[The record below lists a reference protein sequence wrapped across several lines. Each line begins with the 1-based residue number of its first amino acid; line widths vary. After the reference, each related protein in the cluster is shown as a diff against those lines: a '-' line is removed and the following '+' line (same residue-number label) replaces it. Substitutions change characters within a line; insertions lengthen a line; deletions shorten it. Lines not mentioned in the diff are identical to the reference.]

1 MPNVSRTAIG
11 SDLGLPDPLD
21 RVYRRVLPV
30 TGRTIEDAAHG
41 LFVTPEELREELAP
55 LLELGIVR
63 IGPRGAI
70 HVDAPV
76 EALARYVRARAAD
89 LSHCA
94 VELGKVAR
102 AIPTLAAAGASLR
115 SGGSSPLDGELTEPE
130 DVPGLL
136 ADWVRES
143 TGDISFLR
151 ADQWRLRSES
161 EMARVMDRAVRDGRR
176 VRAIYPVRA
185 LTEAPERLRARAAF
199 GEQIRILPEVDT
211 RLAIV
216 GPHHALVPDP
226 LGVGVA
232 RHVVLRQ
239 AVLIELLVRYF
250 DQLWERASAVPDL
263 ERGQPRPDLRRL
275 LLVQL
280 ARGAKDEQIART
292 LGISLRT
299 VRRRIATLMVELGV
313 DTRFQAGAEAVRRG
327 WL

>member
-1 MPNVSRTAIG
+1 MPNVSRVGFG
-11 SDLGLPDPLD
+11 SDFGLPDPLD

-30 TGRTIEDAAHG
+30 TGRTLADAAHG
-41 LFVTPEELREELAP
+41 LSVTPEQLRAELAP
-55 LLELGIVR
+55 LLDLGIVR
-63 IGPRGAI
+63 LGPRDTI
-70 HVDAPV
+70 HVDTPA
-76 EALARYVRARAAD
+76 EALARFVRARASD

-94 VELGKVAR
+94 AELGTIAR
-102 AIPTLAAAGASLR
+102 ALPTLASTGAAVR
-115 SGGSSPLDGELTEPE
+115 GGDSAPLDGELTEPD

-143 TGDISFLR
+143 TGDVCFLR
-151 ADQWRLRSES
+151 PDQWRLRSES
-161 EMARVMDRAVRDGRR
+161 EMARVMDRAAREGRR
-176 VRAIYPVRA
+176 MRAIYPVRA
-185 LTEAPERLRARAAF
+185 LTEAPEALRARATF

-211 RLAIV
+211 RLAVV
-216 GPHHALVPDP
+216 GAHHALVPDP
-226 LGVGVA
+226 LGVGAA

-239 AVLIELLVRYF
+239 VVLIELLVRYF

-263 ERGQPRPDLRRL
+263 ERGQPRADLRRL

-299 VRRRIATLMVELGV
+299 VRRRIASLMVELGV
-313 DTRFQAGAEAVRRG
+313 DTHFQAGAEAVRRG